1 MLLIGS
7 SQSRHERSRDSFRSG
22 ARVGCRRIA
31 RTTTLASFGAAILM
45 VATLAHAAYK
55 ANAPQGV
62 DLTGYWKLNT
72 ALSDD
77 AENALQRKLEENRRD
92 RERWMRREGM
102 ADPLGIPPIGQP
114 APNADSPKANEQRSR
129 RSRNRR
135 LQQLRD
141 MLLITDTLSIQQS
154 GANLQIQTEFDSR
167 TFQAGTTSQVS
178 MPQGELADSRV
189 GWDGPWFVID
199 RRSRGPR
206 VLEKYRWLKKTDQL
220 ESLLVWSGDG
230 PLEGIKIRRIFD
242 RMESAPPPPDPD
254 RGPVR

>member
-1 MLLIGS
+1 
-7 SQSRHERSRDSFRSG
+7 
-22 ARVGCRRIA
+22 
-31 RTTTLASFGAAILM
+31 M
-45 VATLAHAAYK
+45 VATMAHAAYK
-55 ANAPQGV
+55 PNAPQGV

-77 AENALQRKLEENRRD
+77 AENALQRKLEEDRRD

-102 ADPLGIPPIGQP
+102 ADPLGIPPIGEP
-114 APNADSPKANEQRSR
+114 APNADSPKPNEQRSR

-154 GANLQIQTEFDSR
+154 GANLQIQTDFDSR

-189 GWDGPWFVID
+189 GWDGLWFVID

-206 VLEKYRWLKKTDQL
+206 VLEKYRWIKKTDQL

-230 PLEGIKIRRIFD
+230 PLEGIKIRRVFD

>member
-7 SQSRHERSRDSFRSG
+7 SQSRLKRSRGRFGLRAS
-22 ARVGCRRIA
+22 RIA
-31 RTTTLASFGAAILM
+31 GIAGVATMMI
-45 VATLAHAAYK
+45 ATLANAAYK
-55 ANAPQGV
+55 PNAPQGV
-62 DLTGYWKLNT
+62 DLTGYWRLNT

-77 AENALQRKLEENRRD
+77 AEKALQRKIEDERRE

-102 ADPLGIPPIGQP
+102 SDPLGIPPIGEP
-114 APNADSPKANEQRSR
+114 GPDAEAPKPNEQRPQ

-141 MLLITDTLSIQQS
+141 MLLITDTLSIKQNGS
-154 GANLQIQTEFDSR
+154 KMQIDTSFDSR
-167 TFQAGTTSQVS
+167 GFEAGTTSQVS

-230 PLEGIKIRRIFD
+230 PLEGIKIRRVFD